1 MKPMRRLKLILLAGT
16 LIALLSACTGGAKQ
30 DDGAL
35 AQKYKAAVASL
46 PHVASVDS
54 QYSTKQGMGRT
65 GTVDIK
71 ADTSDDAALKE
82 LMRQAF
88 PAIVK
93 AADGDPEA
101 SLTILVTAA
110 DGSGSYSPSVLG
122 YSGGNTLS
130 SYREFLKANPNP
142 GIAG

>member
-1 MKPMRRLKLILLAGT
+1 MNPMRRLKLILLAAT
-16 LIALLSACTGGAKQ
+16 LIALLSACTGGSKE
-30 DDGAL
+30 DDAAV
-35 AQKYKAAVASL
+35 AQKYKTAVASL

-65 GTVDIK
+65 ATVDIK
-71 ADTSDDAALKE
+71 ADTSDDAALKD

-93 AADGDPEA
+93 AADGDPET
-101 SLTILVTAA
+101 SLTVLVSAA
-110 DGSGSYSPSVLG
+110 DGSGSYSPTVLG

-130 SYREFLKANPNP
+130 SYRDFLKAHPDLTS
-142 GIAG
+142 AG